1 MKIQIQII
9 FFIFSNLYFYK
20 LLNYFKLE
28 KIEHNF
34 KQKRKVDMDK
44 IYTLP
49 YGFNTD
55 CNFQNNSELLD
66 IGQIEPLFNNDEF
79 KM

>member
-1 MKIQIQII
+1 
-9 FFIFSNLYFYK
+9 
-20 LLNYFKLE
+20 
-28 KIEHNF
+28 
-34 KQKRKVDMDK
+34 MDK